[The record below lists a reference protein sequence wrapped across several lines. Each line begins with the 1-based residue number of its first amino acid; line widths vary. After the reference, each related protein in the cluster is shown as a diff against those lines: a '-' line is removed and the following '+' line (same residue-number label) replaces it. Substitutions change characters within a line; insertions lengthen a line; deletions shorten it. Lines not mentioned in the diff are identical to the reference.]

1 MTVVTFFSA
10 LAIFHHVIKVSFRM
24 TNYSNNKIY
33 SHCFKIC
40 RSQWQDFL
48 TSFFWKKSRTVEW
61 VHLKFLHNGSFCVD
75 FILDAL
81 EGQTFPSTVL
91 FFHFQETNE
100 IVAIKKF
107 KDSEGGFSTANTLVI
122 CYGNPI
128 TKNEG
133 SFFCSDV

>member
-1 MTVVTFFSA
+1 M
-10 LAIFHHVIKVSFRM
+10 
-24 TNYSNNKIY
+24 
-33 SHCFKIC
+33 
-40 RSQWQDFL
+40 
-48 TSFFWKKSRTVEW
+48 
-61 VHLKFLHNGSFCVD
+61 HNGSFCID

-81 EGQTFPSTVL
+81 EGQTFPSMVL

-107 KDSEGGFSTANTLVI
+107 KDSEGGLSTANTLVI

-133 SFFCSDV
+133 SFFLFWCIENEDVKRTTLRELKVLRMLKQENIVELRLVSEKYCFPLCHNIVHIIVRLVPAVSYF